1 MTKFN
6 KRQMTNW
13 LTAMDAAK
21 RDGVRVNE
29 SDYSSGVVIERLSP
43 SVSSDYREAV
53 ATGFATPGAARFAMA
68 EMYGFAK

>member
-1 MTKFN
+1 MTKFT

-13 LTAMDAAK
+13 LTAMDAAM

-29 SDYSSGVVIERLSP
+29 TDYVSGVVVERLSP
-43 SVSSDYREAV
+43 SVSSDFREAV
-53 ATGFATPGAARFAMA
+53 LVGFANPGAARFAMA

>member
-1 MTKFN
+1 MSKFT

-29 SDYSSGVVIERLSP
+29 TDYASGVVIERLSP
-43 SVSSDYREAV
+43 AVSADYREAIAV
-53 ATGFATPGAARFAMA
+53 GFVTPGAARFSMA
-68 EMYGFAK
+68 EMYGFSK